1 LVAAIADAKED
12 AGMQTARLAGHMAKD
27 RRTAPL
33 TTSRTALLVEGN
45 DRPFRELVRDLVDFS
60 ARLQEIREA
69 IARGMGV
76 TSPQY
81 NVLMTLSQFG
91 DDVTVGDL
99 AARLRV
105 SVPFVVTET
114 RRLEALGLL
123 EKRPDA
129 VDRRRVMLLLT
140 AKARAALRDI
150 APLQVSVNDVL
161 FSTLSARD
169 FSTLARLTKGLLSS
183 CDGAEARARRS
194 QD

>member
-1 LVAAIADAKED
+1 
-12 AGMQTARLAGHMAKD
+12 MAKD
-27 RRTAPL
+27 RRAAPL
-33 TTSRTALLVEGN
+33 TTSRAALLVKGN
-45 DRPFRELVRDLVDFS
+45 DRSFRELVHNLVDFS
-60 ARLQEIREA
+60 GRLQEIREA

-81 NVLMTLSQFG
+81 NVLMTLSHFG

-99 AARLRV
+99 AERLRV

-129 VDRRRVMLLLT
+129 MDRRRVMLLLT
-140 AKARAALRDI
+140 AKARVALRDI

-169 FSTLARLTKGLLSS
+169 FSTLGRLTKGLLSS
-183 CDGAEARARRS
+183 CDGAKARARRP